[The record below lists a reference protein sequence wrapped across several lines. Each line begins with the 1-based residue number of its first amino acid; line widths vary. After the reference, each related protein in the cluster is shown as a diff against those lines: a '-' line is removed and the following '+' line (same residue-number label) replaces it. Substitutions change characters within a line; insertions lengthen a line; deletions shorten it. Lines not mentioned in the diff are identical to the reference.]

1 MRVSKLDFR
10 AAHLPVSV
18 MIIKIGSSQ
27 EENDSNNLRILS
39 EKSFAECE
47 RAFIDIFSF
56 DMYKKEGVTT

>member
-1 MRVSKLDFR
+1 
-10 AAHLPVSV
+10 LPVSV